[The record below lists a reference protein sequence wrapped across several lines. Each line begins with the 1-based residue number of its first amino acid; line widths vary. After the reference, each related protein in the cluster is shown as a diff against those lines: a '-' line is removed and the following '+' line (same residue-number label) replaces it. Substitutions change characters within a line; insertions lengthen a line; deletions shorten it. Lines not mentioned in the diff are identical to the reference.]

1 MVTATYFCSNY
12 FFTIGGNMQSVLF
25 GGGNSSKLYNV
36 RYNGSQWQF
45 RTVADVISSND
56 SWTSIATMSADN
68 ETDGISFDQI
78 IQPQLQASD
87 ASIESVTI
95 SQTHLQFFQALGID
109 DEDLP
114 NKRDSISFENGS
126 KLHTPS
132 TASDLLVL
140 LLYRGSIANASG
152 FTGAGSYYL
161 RGCIGMLKSSSL
173 NYTVQGG
180 EFVKLTPSI
189 PLTKVSK
196 NLVIPATALPMV
208 EGCEAS
214 SSLTIVSKR
223 NTSIE
228 FITYAEV

>member
-1 MVTATYFCSNY
+1 
-12 FFTIGGNMQSVLF
+12 MQSVLF

-45 RTVADVISSND
+45 RTVANAISNADTWSAI
-56 SWTSIATMSADN
+56 TSLSAAN

-78 IQPQLQASD
+78 IQPQLQANE
-87 ASIESVTI
+87 ASIESVTV
-95 SQTHLQFFQALGID
+95 SQTHLQFFQALAID

-114 NKRDSISFENGS
+114 NKRDSISFENGI

-132 TASDLLVL
+132 IASDSMVL
-140 LLYRGSIANASG
+140 LLYRGSKANAGG
-152 FTGAGSYYL
+152 FTGAGSYYI
-161 RGCIGMLKSSSL
+161 RACIGLLKSSTL

-189 PLTKVSK
+189 SLMKLSNT
-196 NLVIPATALPMV
+196 LAIPTTALPVV

-214 SSLTIVSKR
+214 SSLSIVAKR
-223 NTSIE
+223 HTAIE
-228 FITYAEV
+228 FITYAEE